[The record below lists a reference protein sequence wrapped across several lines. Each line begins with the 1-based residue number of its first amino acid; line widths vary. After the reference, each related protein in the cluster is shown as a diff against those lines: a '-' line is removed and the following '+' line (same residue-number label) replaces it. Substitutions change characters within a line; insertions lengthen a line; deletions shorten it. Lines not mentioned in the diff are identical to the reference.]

1 MKLRKIIA
9 MAGVAALIVSNITGC
24 KSDDSSSNN
33 SDSSVTS
40 VYGQVT
46 SIDGSKIEIALIE
59 NYSSDSSADGKGGF
73 GGKMEEMTD
82 ENGETITRGEGE
94 SKDFGGE
101 RPSMADGQT
110 PADMQSMENGETP
123 ADMPSMADGETP
135 ANMPSMADGQ
145 TPPSDAGAGNMG
157 GAGMMGGYTMTGE
170 TLTITLA
177 DESQLFIEENSETSS
192 ASISDIT
199 VGTVLKLDYADSDK
213 TSISKITIMK
223 SSNSSIGK
231 PNEDESSLDKET
243 TPAA

>member
-1 MKLRKIIA
+1 
-9 MAGVAALIVSNITGC
+9 
-24 KSDDSSSNN
+24 
-33 SDSSVTS
+33 
-40 VYGQVT
+40 
-46 SIDGSKIEIALIE
+46 
-59 NYSSDSSADGKGGF
+59 
-73 GGKMEEMTD
+73 
-82 ENGETITRGEGE
+82 
-94 SKDFGGE
+94 
-101 RPSMADGQT
+101 
-110 PADMQSMENGETP
+110 
-123 ADMPSMADGETP
+123 
-135 ANMPSMADGQ
+135 MADGQ